1 MHMFLLIFVYN
12 LQKYL
17 KFNQIVNKIKYEEN
31 NKINEINY
39 KTCAKIRNR
48 LKCDKNTNIY

>member
-1 MHMFLLIFVYN
+1 MYN
-12 LQKYL
+12 LKKYL